1 MKPNPKATLIA
12 KLIKEQLEFLKEG
25 ADYSQFSTFLGRRKL
40 LSTIYDNLFGN
51 IKFVDFAIANRQW
64 NMNHEGVL
72 VSFDT
77 PDFSIQKET
86 FLDASPLNLQCRL
99 EENGEIY
106 TLTLPLHRHNIEA
119 YLVGLL
125 TTNKEPLFLSY
136 LDASLTAKG
145 FLSPNSYKWL
155 TRESDFLES
164 IYPEEYGWVNKLTNA
179 FFSALEELNIL
190 HLQSTFMS
198 GRMTL
203 PMTDLEL
210 LNQWSHY
217 YVRFYEDYIH
227 DQHSAHNRLFDYKE
241 FFSWAMVTGYTSG
254 MKLSLVHETKGFTPD
269 NLIWSKEGIM
279 KRPKQLIQRRRK
291 ETIEKSD
298 TVTIKESEKTLEE
311 WSAESGINI
320 ETLSTRYAYG
330 VKEDKLLRPE
340 REEALVETNYRN
352 QEFRIQNETKTLH
365 EWAKSTRIPLSVL
378 TERLRNGLDEDELL
392 LPYKGSR
399 TS

>member
-1 MKPNPKATLIA
+1 MKPNPKSTLIA
-12 KLIKEQLEFLKEG
+12 RLIKEQLEFLKDG

-40 LSTIYDNLFGN
+40 LSTIYTELFGN
-51 IKFVDFAIANRQW
+51 VKYVDFANANRHW
-64 NMNHEGVL
+64 SMNHEGVDI
-72 VSFDT
+72 SFDT

-125 TTNKEPLFLSY
+125 TTNKEPLFLTY
-136 LDASLTAKG
+136 LDASITAKG
-145 FLSPNSYKWL
+145 FLSPTSYKWL
-155 TRESDFLES
+155 TREADFLES
-164 IYPEEYGWVNKLTNA
+164 IYPEEYVWVNKLTNA

-190 HLQSTFMS
+190 HLQSTFMN
-198 GRMTL
+198 GRMAL
-203 PMTDLEL
+203 PMTDIEL

-217 YVRFYEDYIH
+217 YVRFYEDFVH

-241 FFSWAMVTGYTSG
+241 FFSWAVLTGYTSG
-254 MKLSLVHETKGFTPD
+254 MKLSLIQETKGFTPD
-269 NLIWSKEGIM
+269 NLTWSKEGTT
-279 KRPKQLIQRRRK
+279 KRTKQLIHRRRK
-291 ETIEKSD
+291 EPLKKSD
-298 TVTIKESEKTLEE
+298 TVMIKELEKTLEE
-311 WSAESGINI
+311 WSVESNI
-320 ETLSTRYAYG
+320 SVETLSTRHAYG
-330 VKEDKLLRPE
+330 MNGEALLRPE
-340 REEALVETNYRN
+340 REKALEETHYRN

-378 TERLRNGLDEDELL
+378 TERIRNGLGEDELL
-392 LPYKGSR
+392 LPYTGNR